1 MFLEDEIKRK
11 HNKVNLGSKILTKN
25 DYIKKLENE
34 EKKEKLN
41 KKKEKNKS
49 LNQIK

>member
-34 EKKEKLN
+34 
-41 KKKEKNKS
+41 KNQTK
-49 LNQIK
+49 